1 MNPAPQSTP
10 KVLIVAGE
18 ASGDLHA
25 SEVARAIQRAVP
37 GVRLYGV
44 GGDAMRR
51 AGVDVIHDS
60 SRLAVVGLF
69 EVLTKIVS
77 IWRLFRSLVR
87 GFTADRPSLA
97 ILIDSPDFNLRV
109 AKRLARLRV
118 PVLYFIGP
126 QVWAWRAGRLALMR
140 RIVSR
145 TAVVFPF
152 EEAIYRDAE
161 VPVSFVGHPLL
172 DRIEAPAD
180 LDKERALAR
189 ERLGIPDGAWVTL
202 MPGSR
207 RSEVSRILPRLV
219 QTAARLAGRSVRF
232 LLPLAPG
239 LSRSDVEQHL
249 ARSPLPIRIVEDAT
263 YDCLRAADAAI
274 VASGTATLE
283 AALLGTPMVV
293 VYRLNPLTYWF
304 ARRVVRVDHIAMAN
318 ILAGRRLVPELVQG
332 AATPARIAREV
343 ERFLDEPT
351 YARSTRNDLLALRE
365 KLGSRG
371 VAGRVAGIATSLL
384 SGP

>member
-1 MNPAPQSTP
+1 
-10 KVLIVAGE
+10 
-18 ASGDLHA
+18 
-25 SEVARAIQRAVP
+25 
-37 GVRLYGV
+37 
-44 GGDAMRR
+44 MRR
-51 AGVDVIHDS
+51 AGVEVVHDA

-69 EVLTKIVS
+69 EVLTKLVS

-97 ILIDSPDFNLRV
+97 ILIDSPDFNLRI
-109 AKRLARLRV
+109 AKRLARLHV
-118 PVLYFIGP
+118 PILYFIGP

-152 EEAIYRDAE
+152 EEAIYQHAQ

-172 DRIEAPAD
+172 DRIAAPGD
-180 LDKERALAR
+180 IDEERAAAR
-189 ERLGIPDGAWVTL
+189 ARLGLAPGTWVTL

-207 RSEVSRILPRLV
+207 RSEVSRILPRLIG
-219 QTAARLAGRSVRF
+219 TAVRLAGRSVRF

-239 LSRSDVEQHL
+239 FSRADVERHL
-249 ARSPLPIRIVEDAT
+249 AGSSLPIKVVEGAT
-263 YDCLRAADAAI
+263 YDCLRAADAAV

-293 VYRLNPLTYWF
+293 VYRLNPLTYWL
-304 ARRVVRVDHIAMAN
+304 ARTVVRVPYIAMAN
-318 ILAGRRLVPELVQG
+318 ILAGRRLVPELIQG
-332 AATPARIAREV
+332 AATPAKIAHEV
-343 ERFLDEPT
+343 ERFLDEPA
-351 YARSTRNDLLALRE
+351 YARATQQGLLALRAE
-365 KLGSRG
+365 LGTGG

-384 SGP
+384 AGQ